1 MTLWIVAH
9 QAPCLRDSPGNIYFI
24 LSINSVGLLS
34 LVAEA
39 VKNPP
44 AVQETW
50 GDPWVGK
57 IPWRRVWQPTPQF
70 IPGESP
76 WTEEPGRL
84 QSMGLQSQ
92 IQLSAQ
98 HNTSIVSI
106 CHICQSQCPN
116 SSHSSFP
123 LLVSMWC
130 SLGWC
135 LYFCFAVSSSLP
147 FFLDSTYKWC
157 YTIFVFL
164 FLIYFILHN
173 NPISNPKD
181 DAVKVLHAICQKIW
195 KTQQW
200 PQDWKRSVIIPI
212 PKKDNAKNAQTTT
225 QLHSSH

>member
-1 MTLWIVAH
+1 MASH
-9 QAPCLRDSPGNIYFI
+9 CYI
-24 LSINSVGLLS
+24 LAWEI
-34 LVAEA
+34 
-39 VKNPP
+39 
-44 AVQETW
+44 T
-50 GDPWVGK
+50 
-57 IPWRRVWQPTPQF
+57 
-70 IPGESP
+70 
-76 WTEEPGRL
+76 WTEEPDGL

-98 HNTSIVSI
+98 HSTSIVSI

-157 YTIFVFL
+157 YTVFVFL

-173 NPISNPKD
+173 NPISNPKRWCCESAAFNMPTNLENS
-181 DAVKVLHAICQKIW
+181 AVATGLEKVRFHSNPKERQCQRMFKLPHNY
-195 KTQQW
+195 THLT
-200 PQDWKRSVIIPI
+200 R
-212 PKKDNAKNAQTTT
+212 
-225 QLHSSH
+225 